1 MGLLSK
7 RAVSILNMK
16 EHKQLFA
23 CPVCKEGM
31 SVSDTGKVTCIN
43 NHSFDIAKQ
52 GYINFMTK
60 PVNSMYSKELFEAR
74 QRVIASG
81 LYDDLQRKIAAHI
94 SGTYILD
101 TGCGEGSHLARICEK
116 VEGSVGVGIDIAKEG
131 ILSAAKFYDGHIWCV
146 GDLASSP
153 YSADTFDV
161 ILNILS
167 PANYDEFKR
176 LLKPDG
182 KVIKVVPQEG
192 YLKELRQ
199 QAFAHSEKESYTNA
213 LTLQRFKESF
223 ERVEVERIHYTVP
236 LSGDLV
242 PKLLEM
248 TPMGWHIENKEAI
261 RLSEI
266 TVDVNILIG
275 TLK

>member
-16 EHKQLFA
+16 EHEQLFA
-23 CPVCKEGM
+23 CPVCKEQM
-31 SVSDTGKVTCIN
+31 IVDDSGKVTCNN

-60 PVNSMYSKELFEAR
+60 PVNSMYDKELFEAR
-74 QRVIASG
+74 QEVIASG
-81 LYDDLQRKIAAHI
+81 LYDELQHKIVPYI
-94 SGTYILD
+94 SGPYILD
-101 TGCGEGSHLARICEK
+101 TGCGEGSHLSRICRQ
-116 VEGSVGVGIDIAKEG
+116 VEGVTGVGIDIAKEG
-131 ILSAAKFYDGHIWCV
+131 IISAAKYYGEHIWCV

-153 YSADTFDV
+153 FNARTFDV

-167 PANYDEFKR
+167 PANYEEFKR
-176 LLKPDG
+176 LLKPGG

-192 YLKELRQ
+192 YLQELRQ

-213 LTLQRFKESF
+213 LTVQRFKESF
-223 ERVEVERIHYTVP
+223 ADVEMERITYSVQ
-236 LSGDLV
+236 LADELV
-242 PKLLEM
+242 PKLLQM
-248 TPMGWHIENKEAI
+248 TPMGWHIENKEEI
-261 RLSEI
+261 RLPEI
-266 TVDVNILIG
+266 TIDLNIMIG